1 MSRLL
6 IPLLLC
12 FVAGCTFTSSP
23 ADIDAGTADRQE
35 SPTVDAW
42 LLLFQQVQS
51 MPEEQALKH
60 LVRQERPA
68 DTEQRYYH
76 ALLNQRLETFG
87 AWTQARDTLQE
98 LQQNHNLTAAQRQL
112 VNLLLAY
119 NQSRI
124 NWYLSY
130 QELQAQNVE
139 LQQQLQDARQETKAL
154 QEKIQALT
162 DLEAVIS
169 TRKEE

>member
-6 IPLLLC
+6 IPVLLC
-12 FVAGCTFTSSP
+12 FVAGCALTSSP

-35 SPTVDAW
+35 SPNADEW
-42 LLLFQQVQS
+42 LLLLHQVQS
-51 MPEEQALKH
+51 MPEQKALKR
-60 LVRQERPA
+60 LVREERPTGA
-68 DTEQRYYH
+68 EQRYYH

-87 AWTQARDTLQE
+87 AWTQARDTLKD
-98 LQQNHNLTAAQRQL
+98 LQQNDSLTAAQHQL

-139 LQQQLQDARQETKAL
+139 LQQQLQNARQETKAL

-169 TRKEE
+169 TRKED